1 MVQRVHQIDVQ
12 RLTLLQ
18 TDLESQPEYHAMVP
32 SSRRRLIQ
40 SYYCQIM
47 VEEVEHRMVQLLMML
62 LVHKN
67 LSVEAVE
74 HMKSHQ
80 HPDRR
85 YGHIAQSTRNQYIP
99 TSSLPQMELQ
109 FLVVRER

>member
-1 MVQRVHQIDVQ
+1 
-12 RLTLLQ
+12 
-18 TDLESQPEYHAMVP
+18 VP

-67 LSVEAVE
+67 PAAEAE
-74 HMKSHQ
+74 DHMKSH
-80 HPDRR
+80 
-85 YGHIAQSTRNQYIP
+85 
-99 TSSLPQMELQ
+99 
-109 FLVVRER
+109 

>member
-1 MVQRVHQIDVQ
+1 
-12 RLTLLQ
+12 
-18 TDLESQPEYHAMVP
+18 VP
-32 SSRRRLIQ
+32 SLRKRLIQ
-40 SYYCQIM
+40 SNYCQIM

-62 LVHKN
+62 LVRKN
-67 LSVEAVE
+67 LAVEAEE

-85 YGHIAQSTRNQYIP
+85 YGQIAQSTQNQHIP
-99 TSSLPQMELQ
+99 ASSLPQMELQ

>member
-1 MVQRVHQIDVQ
+1 VE

-18 TDLESQPEYHAMVP
+18 KDHEAQPEYRATVP
-32 SSRRRLIQ
+32 SLRKRLIQ

-67 LSVEAVE
+67 LAVEAE
-74 HMKSHQ
+74 DHMKSH
-80 HPDRR
+80 
-85 YGHIAQSTRNQYIP
+85 
-99 TSSLPQMELQ
+99 
-109 FLVVRER
+109 

>member
-1 MVQRVHQIDVQ
+1 M
-12 RLTLLQ
+12 LQ
-18 TDLESQPEYHAMVP
+18 KEHEAQPEYRATVP

-67 LSVEAVE
+67 PAAEAE
-74 HMKSHQ
+74 DHMKSHQ

-85 YGHIAQSTRNQYIP
+85 YDHTAQSTWN
-99 TSSLPQMELQ
+99 
-109 FLVVRER
+109 